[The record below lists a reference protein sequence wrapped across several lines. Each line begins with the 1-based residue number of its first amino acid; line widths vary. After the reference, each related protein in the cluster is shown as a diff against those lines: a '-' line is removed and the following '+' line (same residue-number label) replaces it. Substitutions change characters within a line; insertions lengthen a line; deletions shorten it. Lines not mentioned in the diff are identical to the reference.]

1 MLTARNSE
9 NAKRLEGD
17 FDYIVVGAGT
27 AGCIVANRLS
37 ADPTKRVLILEAGGN
52 DNWIWFHI
60 PVGYLFA
67 IGNPRSDWMFRTEP
81 EAGLN
86 GRSLAYPRGKVIGG
100 SSAINAMISMRG
112 QAADYDHWRQLGL
125 TGWGY
130 DDVLPAFRRLED
142 HFLGESEHHG
152 SRRRLAHRSAA
163 AVLGHSRRGRRC
175 RGGNGHSAKLPD
187 FNTGDN
193 EGVGY
198 FHVNQKRG
206 RRWSSAR
213 GFLKPVLNRANLR
226 LEKNVLVDRLIVENG
241 RAVGVRFIQ
250 GGEIVEARARGE
262 VILCAG
268 SIGSMQVLHRSGI
281 GPADW
286 LAPLGIETVLDRQ
299 GVGRNLQDHL
309 QQRAIYKVDGVR
321 TLNETYYS
329 LIGRGLMGLDYA
341 FRRRGPLTMA
351 PSQLGIFT
359 RSDPRR
365 ERANIQFHVQPL
377 SLDKFGDPLHRFP
390 AITVSACNL
399 QPTSRGTV
407 RIRSSAPDQAPS
419 IAPNYLSTDEDR
431 EVAADA
437 IRTTRRL
444 MKQPALAPYHP
455 QEFLPGPSVGDDD
468 ASLAKAA
475 GDIGTTIFHP
485 VGTAKMGTASD
496 PLAVVDERLR
506 FIGLSGLARRRCLRD
521 ADHHL
526 GQYQHA
532 DRDDRRKGRGDDP
545 RGFRGHSRSRSR
557 NRHRPNHFFRN
568 SGNKPR
574 PHPIKPMET
583 QSRVHG
589 DWR

>member
-1 MLTARNSE
+1 MTT
-9 NAKRLEGD
+9 RLEGD

-37 ADPTKRVLILEAGGN
+37 ADPRKRVLLLEAGGH

-81 EAGLN
+81 EPGLN
-86 GRSLAYPRGKVIGG
+86 GRALAYPRGKVIGG

-125 TGWGY
+125 NGWGY
-130 DDVLPAFRRLED
+130 DDVLPAFKKLED
-142 HFLGESEHHG
+142 HFLGASEHHG
-152 SRRRLAHRSAA
+152 AGGGWRIEEPRLSWKVLDAVGNAA
-163 AVLGHSRRGRRC
+163 AEMGIRKT
-175 RGGNGHSAKLPD
+175 AD

-193 EGVGY
+193 EGIGY

-213 GFLKPVLNRANLR
+213 GFLKPVLNRPNLR
-226 LEKNVLVDRLIVENG
+226 LETKVMVERLIMENG
-241 RAVGVRFIQ
+241 RAAGVRFLQ
-250 GGEIVEARARGE
+250 NGETIEARTKGE

-268 SIGSMQVLHRSGI
+268 AIGSPHLLQRSGI
-281 GPADW
+281 GPAEW
-286 LAPLGIETVLDRQ
+286 LSAAGIDVTLDRQ

-309 QQRAIYKVDGVR
+309 QQRAIYKVSGVR
-321 TLNETYYS
+321 TLNETYYN
-329 LIGRGLMGLDYA
+329 LFRRGLMGLDYA

-359 RSDPRR
+359 RSDAHR

-399 QPTSRGTV
+399 RPTSRGTV
-407 RIRSSAPDQAPS
+407 QLRSARPEEAPA
-419 IAPNYLSTDEDR
+419 IAPHYLSTDEDR
-431 EVAADA
+431 QVAADA
-437 IRTTRRL
+437 IRVTRRL
-444 MKQPALAPYHP
+444 MKQPALAPYRP
-455 QEFLPGPSVGDDD
+455 EEYLPGPSVGDDA

-496 PLAVVDERLR
+496 PMAVVDERLR
-506 FIGLSGLARRRCLRD
+506 FQGIAGLRVVD
-521 ADHHL
+521 ASVM
-526 GQYQHA
+526 
-532 DRDDRRKGRGDDP
+532 P
-545 RGFRGHSRSRSR
+545 TIT
-557 NRHRPNHFFRN
+557 
-568 SGNKPR
+568 SGNTNTPTAMIAEKGATM
-574 PHPIKPMET
+574 IVAD
-583 QSRVHG
+583 SR
-589 DWR
+589 

>member
-1 MLTARNSE
+1 MTQLQ
-9 NAKRLEGD
+9 GD

-37 ADPTKRVLILEAGGN
+37 ANSANRVLILEAGGN

-125 TGWGY
+125 AGWGY
-130 DDVLPAFRRLED
+130 DDVLPVFKRLED
-142 HFLGESEHHG
+142 HFLGAGEHHG
-152 SRRRLAHRSAA
+152 AGGGWRIEAPRLSWAVLDAIGAA
-163 AVLGHSRRGRRC
+163 AQEMGI
-175 RGGNGHSAKLPD
+175 KKTPD

-213 GFLKPVLNRANLR
+213 GFLKPVLNRPNLR

-250 GGEIVEARARGE
+250 GGQIVEARTKGE

-268 SIGSMQVLHRSGI
+268 AIGSIQVLHRSGV

-286 LAPLGIETVLDRQ
+286 LKPLGIDVVLDRP

-309 QQRAIYKVDGVR
+309 QQRAIYKVDGIR

-329 LIGRGLMGLDYA
+329 LPRRGLMGLDYA

-359 RSDPRR
+359 RSDPHR

-407 RIRSSAPDQAPS
+407 RIRSTQVDEKPS

-431 EVAADA
+431 QVAADA

-455 QEFLPGPSVGDDD
+455 SEFLPGPSVGDDD

-485 VGTAKMGTASD
+485 VGTAKMGTAND
-496 PLAVVDERLR
+496 PTAVVDERLR
-506 FIGLSGLARRRCLRD
+506 FFGLAGLRVVD
-521 ADHHL
+521 ASVMPTITSGNTNTPTAMIADKGAEMIL
-526 GQYQHA
+526 A
-532 DRDDRRKGRGDDP
+532 DRR
-545 RGFRGHSRSRSR
+545 
-557 NRHRPNHFFRN
+557 
-568 SGNKPR
+568 
-574 PHPIKPMET
+574 
-583 QSRVHG
+583 
-589 DWR
+589 

>member
-1 MLTARNSE
+1 V
-9 NAKRLEGD
+9 KQLEGD

-37 ADPTKRVLILEAGGN
+37 AEPRSRVLILEAGGD

-125 TGWGY
+125 SGW
-130 DDVLPAFRRLED
+130 DWKNVKPVFRSLED

-152 SRRRLAHRSAA
+152 AGGGWRIEAARLSWAILDAVADAA
-163 AVLGHSRRGRRC
+163 EQMGIPRI
-175 RGGNGHSAKLPD
+175 PD

-213 GFLKPVLNRANLR
+213 GFLKPALKRPNLR
-226 LEKNVLVDRLIVENG
+226 LEKQVLVDRIIFDQG
-241 RAVGVRFIQ
+241 RAVGVRFTRD
-250 GGEIVEARARGE
+250 GESVEARTKGE

-268 SIGSMQVLHRSGI
+268 SIGSIQVLHRSGI
-281 GPADW
+281 GPAEW
-286 LAPLGIETVLDRQ
+286 LAPLGIETVLNRQ

-309 QQRAIYKVDGVR
+309 QQRAIYKVEGVR

-329 LIGRGLMGLDYA
+329 LLRRGFMGLDYA

-359 RSDPRR
+359 RSDSRR

-407 RIRSSAPDQAPS
+407 RIRSTELAEAPA

-437 IRTTRRL
+437 IRATRRL
-444 MKQPALAPYHP
+444 MRQPALAAYRPE
-455 QEFLPGPSVGDDD
+455 EFLPGPSVGDDN

-485 VGTAKMGTASD
+485 VGTAKMGTATD

-506 FIGLSGLARRRCLRD
+506 LYGVGRLRVAD
-521 ADHHL
+521 ASVM
-526 GQYQHA
+526 
-532 DRDDRRKGRGDDP
+532 P
-545 RGFRGHSRSRSR
+545 TIT
-557 NRHRPNHFFRN
+557 
-568 SGNKPR
+568 SGNTNTPTAMIAEKGASM
-574 PHPIKPMET
+574 ILQDAKLKAQT
-583 QSRVHG
+583 A
-589 DWR
+589 

>member
-1 MLTARNSE
+1 MP
-9 NAKRLEGD
+9 KRIEGD
-17 FDYIVVGAGT
+17 FDHIIVGAGT
-27 AGCIVANRLS
+27 AGCILANRLS
-37 ADPTKRVLILEAGGN
+37 ANPSSRVLILEAGGD

-67 IGNPRSDWMFRTEP
+67 IGNPRSDWMFRTEA

-100 SSAINAMISMRG
+100 CSAINAMISMRG

-125 TGWGY
+125 SGWGY

-152 SRRRLAHRSAA
+152 AGGGWRIEAPRLSWKILDAVGDAA
-163 AVLGHSRRGRRC
+163 AEMGIR
-175 RGGNGHSAKLPD
+175 KIPD

-213 GFLKPVLNRANLR
+213 GFLKPALTRPNLR
-226 LEKNVLVDRLIVENG
+226 LETHVLVDRLIITNG
-241 RAVGVRFIQ
+241 RATGVRFIRD
-250 GGEIVEARARGE
+250 GETIEATAKGE
-262 VILCAG
+262 VILSAGAIG
-268 SIGSMQVLHRSGI
+268 SIQVLQRSGI
-281 GPADW
+281 GPAEW
-286 LAPLGIETVLDRQ
+286 LAPLGIDVMLDRR

-309 QQRAIYKVDGVR
+309 QQRAIYKVSGVR

-329 LIGRGLMGLDYA
+329 LVRRGLMGLDYA
-341 FRRRGPLTMA
+341 LRRRGPLTMA

-359 RSDPRR
+359 RSDPHR

-377 SLDKFGDPLHRFP
+377 SLDRFGDPLHRFP
-390 AITVSACNL
+390 SITVSACNL

-407 RIRSSAPDQAPS
+407 RIRSSEPSEAPS
-419 IAPNYLSTDEDR
+419 IAPNYLATDEDR
-431 EVAADA
+431 QVAADA

-444 MKQPALAPYHP
+444 MQQKALARYRPT
-455 QEFLPGPSVGDDD
+455 EFLPGPSVGDDD

-496 PLAVVDERLR
+496 PTAVVDERLR
-506 FIGLSGLARRRCLRD
+506 FHGVGALRIAD
-521 ADHHL
+521 ASIM
-526 GQYQHA
+526 
-532 DRDDRRKGRGDDP
+532 P
-545 RGFRGHSRSRSR
+545 TIT
-557 NRHRPNHFFRN
+557 
-568 SGNKPR
+568 SGNTNTPTAMIAEKAAAMLLEDAR
-574 PHPIKPMET
+574 
-583 QSRVHG
+583 
-589 DWR
+589 

>member
-1 MLTARNSE
+1 MPR
-9 NAKRLEGD
+9 RLEGE

-37 ADPTKRVLILEAGGN
+37 ADPGNRVLVLEAGGD

-67 IGNPRSDWMFRTEP
+67 IGNPRSDWMFKTEAEP
-81 EAGLN
+81 GLN

-100 SSAINAMISMRG
+100 CSAINAMISMRG
-112 QAADYDHWRQLGL
+112 QAADYDHWRQLGM

-130 DDVLPAFRRLED
+130 DDVLPLFKKLED
-142 HFLGESEHHG
+142 HFLGASEHHG
-152 SRRRLAHRSAA
+152 AGGGWRIEAPRLSWDVLDAVGDAA
-163 AVLGHSRRGRRC
+163 EEMGIKRI
-175 RGGNGHSAKLPD
+175 PD

-193 EGVGY
+193 EGTSY

-213 GFLKPVLNRANLR
+213 GFLKPALRRPNLR
-226 LEKNVLVDRLIVENG
+226 LEKHVLVDRVIIERG

-250 GGEIVEARARGE
+250 NGEMIEARAKRE
-262 VILCAG
+262 VILSAG
-268 SIGSMQVLHRSGI
+268 SIGSVQVLHRSGI

-286 LAPLGIETVLDRQ
+286 LSPLGIDIVMDKP

-309 QQRAIYKVDGVR
+309 QQRAIYKVEGVR
-321 TLNETYYS
+321 TLNETYYN
-329 LIGRGLMGLDYA
+329 LFRRGLMGLDYA

-359 RSDPRR
+359 RSDATRA
-365 ERANIQFHVQPL
+365 RANIQFHVQPL

-407 RIRSSAPDQAPS
+407 RLRSASPDEKPI
-419 IAPNYLSTDEDR
+419 IAPNYLSTDDDR
-431 EVAADA
+431 QVGADA

-444 MKQPALAPYHP
+444 MQQKALARYRPSEY
-455 QEFLPGPSVGDDD
+455 LPGPSVGDDD

-485 VGTAKMGTASD
+485 VGTAKMGAVSD
-496 PLAVVDERLR
+496 PMAVVDERLR
-506 FIGLSGLARRRCLRD
+506 FYGLSGLRIVD
-521 ADHHL
+521 ASIM
-526 GQYQHA
+526 
-532 DRDDRRKGRGDDP
+532 P
-545 RGFRGHSRSRSR
+545 TIT
-557 NRHRPNHFFRN
+557 
-568 SGNKPR
+568 SGNTNTPTAMIAEKGAAM
-574 PHPIKPMET
+574 ILEDAK
-583 QSRVHG
+583 
-589 DWR
+589 

>member
-1 MLTARNSE
+1 MTRQIGGE
-9 NAKRLEGD
+9 

-37 ADPTKRVLILEAGGN
+37 ADSRNRVLILEAGGR

-67 IGNPRSDWMFRTEP
+67 IGNPRSDWMFKTEP
-81 EAGLN
+81 EPGLN
-86 GRSLAYPRGKVIGG
+86 GRSLSYPRGKVIGG

-125 TGWGY
+125 AGWGY
-130 DDVLPAFRRLED
+130 DDVLPAFKQLED
-142 HFLGESEHHG
+142 HFLGAGEHHG
-152 SRRRLAHRSAA
+152 AGGGWRIEAPRLSW
-163 AVLGHSRRGRRC
+163 AVLDAVAEAAEEMGIRRT
-175 RGGNGHSAKLPD
+175 PD

-213 GFLKPVLNRANLR
+213 GFLKPALNRQNLR
-226 LEKNVLVDRLIVENG
+226 LETNVLTDRLIVENG
-241 RAVGVRFIQ
+241 RAVGVRFTQ
-250 GGEIVEARARGE
+250 NGETFEARTKGE

-268 SIGSMQVLHRSGI
+268 SIGSVQVLHRSGI

-286 LAPLGIETVLDRQ
+286 LKPLGIDVALDKP

-309 QQRAIYKVDGVR
+309 QQRAIYKVSGVK
-321 TLNETYYS
+321 TLNETYYN
-329 LIGRGLMGLDYA
+329 LFKRGMMGVDYA
-341 FRRRGPLTMA
+341 LRRRGPLTMA

-359 RSDPRR
+359 RSNAHR

-407 RIRSSAPDQAPS
+407 RVRSAAPDEKPS
-419 IAPNYLSTDEDR
+419 IAPNYLATDEDR

-444 MKQPALAPYHP
+444 MKQPVLAKYRPE
-455 QEFLPGPSVGDDD
+455 EFLPGPSAGDDD

-496 PLAVVDERLR
+496 PMAVVDERLR
-506 FIGLSGLARRRCLRD
+506 FHGLAGLRVID
-521 ADHHL
+521 ASVM
-526 GQYQHA
+526 
-532 DRDDRRKGRGDDP
+532 P
-545 RGFRGHSRSRSR
+545 TIT
-557 NRHRPNHFFRN
+557 
-568 SGNKPR
+568 SGNTNTPTAMIASKGAA
-574 PHPIKPMET
+574 MALED
-583 QSRVHG
+583 SR
-589 DWR
+589 

>member
-1 MLTARNSE
+1 MPGIKPGMTSFLDRANTMP
-9 NAKRLEGD
+9 KRLEGD

-37 ADPTKRVLILEAGGN
+37 ADPKNRVLILEAGGN

-125 TGWGY
+125 AGWGY
-130 DDVLPAFRRLED
+130 DDVLPHFRRLED

-152 SRRRLAHRSAA
+152 TGGGWRIEAPRLSWAILDAVGEAA
-163 AVLGHSRRGRRC
+163 QQMGIR
-175 RGGNGHSAKLPD
+175 KIPD

-206 RRWSSAR
+206 RRWSAAR
-213 GFLKPVLNRANLR
+213 GFLKPALKRPNLR
-226 LEKNVLVDRLIVENG
+226 LEKNVLVDRLIVEQG
-241 RAVGVRFIQ
+241 RAVGVRFTQ
-250 GGEIVEARARGE
+250 GGEVIEARTKGE

-268 SIGSMQVLHRSGI
+268 SIGSTQVLHRSGI
-281 GPADW
+281 GPQQW
-286 LAPLGIETVLDRQ
+286 LAPLGVETVLDRQ

-309 QQRAIYKVDGVR
+309 QQRAIYKVDGIS

-329 LIGRGLMGLDYA
+329 LVRRGMMGLDYA

-407 RIRSSAPDQAPS
+407 RIRSAEPAEAPS
-419 IAPNYLSTDEDR
+419 IAPNYLATHEDR

-437 IRTTRRL
+437 IRATRRL
-444 MKQPALAPYHP
+444 MQQPALAPYHP
-455 QEFLPGPSVGDDD
+455 SEYLPGPAVGDDD

-485 VGTAKMGTASD
+485 VGTAKMGTAGD
-496 PLAVVDERLR
+496 PSAVVDERLR
-506 FIGLSGLARRRCLRD
+506 FHGIAGLRVAD
-521 ADHHL
+521 ASVM
-526 GQYQHA
+526 
-532 DRDDRRKGRGDDP
+532 P
-545 RGFRGHSRSRSR
+545 TIT
-557 NRHRPNHFFRN
+557 
-568 SGNKPR
+568 SGNTNTPTAMIAEKGAAMILEDAR
-574 PHPIKPMET
+574 
-583 QSRVHG
+583 
-589 DWR
+589 